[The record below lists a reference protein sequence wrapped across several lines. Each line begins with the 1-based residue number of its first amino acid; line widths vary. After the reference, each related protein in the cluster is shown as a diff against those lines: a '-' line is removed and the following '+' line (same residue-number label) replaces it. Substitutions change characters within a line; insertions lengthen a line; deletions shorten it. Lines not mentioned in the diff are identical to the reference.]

1 MIKIP
6 YEQIIEKIK
15 NTANISEQEINE
27 KISAKMKQLSGLISK
42 EGAAHI
48 VANELGIKLF
58 ESFTGKLQIK
68 NIISGLRSVETIGKV
83 IQTYDLREFVTN
95 ERKGKVASMLIGD
108 ETGNIRVVLWGTQAD
123 NINNIKQGAIIK
135 VVNGYVRDSN
145 GFNELHLNDK
155 SQLIIN
161 PKNETVEIKHKIAER
176 KQISQLNENDSA
188 AEILGTVV
196 QVFDPKFFEVCPECS
211 KRLKIEND
219 VFICQQH
226 EKVIPEYSYVLNLIL
241 DDGTENIRTVFFRDN
256 MEKLLNIDKQSV
268 LEYKKNPEKF
278 EDTKTEL
285 LGSILKINGRVK
297 KNIFFDRL
305 EFVANNVT
313 LNPNPEEEIKRLD
326 EELKKAEK

>member
-6 YEQIIEKIK
+6 YEHIVEKIK
-15 NTANISEQEINE
+15 TSANISEEEISERIN
-27 KISAKMKQLSGLISK
+27 AKMKQLSGLISK

-48 VANELGIKLF
+48 IANELGIKLF
-58 ESFTGKLQIK
+58 DSFTGKLQIK
-68 NIISGLRSVETIGKV
+68 NIISGLRSVETLGKV
-83 IQTYDLREFVTN
+83 IQTYELREFTTN

-108 ETGNIRVVLWGTQAD
+108 ETGNIRIVLWGSQAD
-123 NINNIKQGAIIK
+123 NIKNIKPGAIIK
-135 VVNGYVRDSN
+135 VVNGYVREN
-145 GFNELHLNDK
+145 NNFLELHLNDK

-161 PKNETVEIKHKIAER
+161 PKGETVEAMQKSSER
-176 KQISQLNENDSA
+176 KQISQLNENDVA

-196 QVFDPKFFEVCPECS
+196 QVFDPKFFEICPECN

-219 VFICQQH
+219 VFLCQQH
-226 EKVIPEYSYVLNLIL
+226 DKVIPEYSYVLNLIL

-256 MEKLLNIDKQSV
+256 MEKLLNMNRES
-268 LEYKKNPEKF
+268 LMEYKKNPEKF
-278 EDTKTEL
+278 EEIKTEL
-285 LGSILKINGRVK
+285 LGSILKINGRAK

-313 LNPNPEEEIKRLD
+313 LKPDPEEEIKRLD